1 MKHSRLFA
9 AGLAAALA
17 FTAPSLIGRAFQSG
31 AADSPAGPFDGL
43 HFRPIGPAAMSG
55 RIPDVAVYEANSSI
69 WYVATAH
76 GGIWKTVN
84 NGTTW
89 EAQFQHQGLMSIG
102 DIAVSQSNPDLVY
115 VGSGEAANRQST
127 SWGDGMYKSTDG
139 GKTYTNIGLKT
150 SKHINRVVIDPRNN
164 DVVWVAAV
172 GPLFGP
178 GGERGIFKTT
188 DGGKTWKQTLKVDD
202 DTGANEVAVD
212 PNDSKILY
220 ASTYQRRRTS
230 CCMNGGGPGSGLWK
244 STDGGETW
252 TRLKNGLPE
261 GPLGRIGLDVYRK
274 RSNILYAL
282 IEGPAAAGGR
292 GGAGGGGAA
301 AAGGAGGGGRA
312 GAQAPAAATTAAA
325 AEQAPAPPAQGGG
338 GRGMVSG
345 VNASATGLYRSDD
358 AGASWRKV
366 NNNNP
371 RPMYFSQV
379 TIDPNDPDVVYM
391 GGVDLQMTTDGG
403 KTINTQAASAIHS
416 DHHAIWVDPANSN
429 HVVIGNDGGL
439 AQSWDQAKSWVFVPN
454 LPVGLFYHVS
464 VDMATPFNICGG
476 MQDNYDWCGP
486 SQVRGSAG
494 IANFHW
500 TTIQGGDGFV
510 VLQDPKDPR
519 ILYTE
524 SQDGN
529 IVRVDRTTF
538 ESMSIR
544 PVPEPGQPAYRW
556 HWDTPMIALAAR
568 FGDRLRRRQPR
579 VPRAGSR
586 THVHADQP
594 RPDDRRGL
602 RPRADRH
609 DGGQGQRHQH
619 RQERRHRGVRHDRR
633 AGRITEDARHPL
645 RRHRRRPAAG
655 DEGRRQSLDRRLPEA
670 AGRAQGRLRVAARAV
685 ALRRGHGVRDDRQSP
700 AERLRDL
707 RLREQGLRPVVDL
720 AERQHQG

>member
-1 MKHSRLFA
+1 MKQSRLFA

-17 FTAPSLIGRAFQSG
+17 FSAPSLIGRAFQSG
-31 AADSPAGPFDGL
+31 TADGPAGPFDGL

-55 RIPDVAVYEANSSI
+55 RIPDVAVYEPNSAI

-244 STDGGETW
+244 STDAGETW

-282 IEGPAAAGGR
+282 IEGPAAGRGGGAGGAAGGR
-292 GGAGGGGAA
+292 RGAAGGARRRPRRAAAAGGGAGGG
-301 AAGGAGGGGRA
+301 AGGR
-312 GAQAPAAATTAAA
+312 
-325 AEQAPAPPAQGGG
+325 
-338 GRGMVSG
+338 
-345 VNASATGLYRSDD
+345 
-358 AGASWRKV
+358 
-366 NNNNP
+366 
-371 RPMYFSQV
+371 
-379 TIDPNDPDVVYM
+379 
-391 GGVDLQMTTDGG
+391 
-403 KTINTQAASAIHS
+403 
-416 DHHAIWVDPANSN
+416 
-429 HVVIGNDGGL
+429 
-439 AQSWDQAKSWVFVPN
+439 
-454 LPVGLFYHVS
+454 
-464 VDMATPFNICGG
+464 
-476 MQDNYDWCGP
+476 
-486 SQVRGSAG
+486 
-494 IANFHW
+494 
-500 TTIQGGDGFV
+500 
-510 VLQDPKDPR
+510 
-519 ILYTE
+519 
-524 SQDGN
+524 
-529 IVRVDRTTF
+529 
-538 ESMSIR
+538 
-544 PVPEPGQPAYRW
+544 
-556 HWDTPMIALAAR
+556 
-568 FGDRLRRRQPR
+568 
-579 VPRAGSR
+579 
-586 THVHADQP
+586 
-594 RPDDRRGL
+594 
-602 RPRADRH
+602 
-609 DGGQGQRHQH
+609 
-619 RQERRHRGVRHDRR
+619 
-633 AGRITEDARHPL
+633 
-645 RRHRRRPAAG
+645 
-655 DEGRRQSLDRRLPEA
+655 
-670 AGRAQGRLRVAARAV
+670 
-685 ALRRGHGVRDDRQSP
+685 
-700 AERLRDL
+700 
-707 RLREQGLRPVVDL
+707 
-720 AERQHQG
+720 